1 MILGRDNHCA
11 FKLPSKAALCIG
23 LFCLHLVGITFLNTR
38 WQSVGVIQENF
49 HYKRTL
55 LIIFIIYVTSEFILI
70 NPATGVVCFAK
81 SSLIPKSE
89 LQWLILRTVLF
100 SPL

>member
-11 FKLPSKAALCIG
+11 FKLPSKAALCIER
-23 LFCLHLVGITFLNTR
+23 FCLRLVGITFLSTR

-70 NPATGVVCFAK
+70 NPATGVVLPRALSYQNPNC
-81 SSLIPKSE
+81 SG
-89 LQWLILRTVLF
+89 
-100 SPL
+100 